1 MAEQN
6 IKDWYAHEFTPWR
19 DAMSKYREARSQS
32 EAAFASHM
40 NELQT
45 LAALLLDGRT
55 KQAVLLWNTLG
66 LPPALASIELDRRRD
81 VLVLVT
87 PGKQEIVLQLD
98 DVLADLQAMMDHKKA
113 G

>member
-6 IKDWYAHEFTPWR
+6 IKDWYMQEFTPWR
-19 DAMSKYREARSQS
+19 EAMGKYREALSQG
-32 EAAFASHM
+32 EATFVKHM

-55 KQAVLLWNTLG
+55 KQALLLWNTLG
-66 LPPALASIELDRRRD
+66 LPPALASIELDRKRD

-98 DVLADLQAMMDHKKA
+98 DVLADLQAMLEQKTA
-113 G
+113 